1 LHIRLPQPSAPVRCG
16 DGQPKQFNIIIRP
29 TLAGAVG
36 AAVARWGSMINTCR
50 LRGAGRVVRPLAGVL
65 MLATQLA
72 AFFDLQSAFAAP
84 CRPRRPLPT
93 VILTSMGPCNFDPDA
108 LSFAGS
114 RVEQAACLMRPV
126 NRWAHLGP
134 PLAELPKTLAE
145 RIGGATPMPDRG
157 ALTALI
163 NETGLSPRFADG
175 LGNEV
180 SRAQDNDAQAPMAR
194 YFVIHDTS
202 GPRFG
207 SFPANLDENVKINNL
222 ERFNCPDHAEIA
234 HAFINRWGGVSVG
247 HDFGVPWRATKFE
260 RALTFGTS
268 LKGLFLHIE
277 MIQPRR
283 RGRRG
288 LDISAPTP
296 GFTAAQYQRLALLY
310 TIASSRAGAW
320 LVPAFH
326 AVIDSDIRGGHDDPQ
341 HFEVDAFARA
351 LDGVIEQ
358 LSAYNAPKTDPPP
371 GEDLIRRP
379 AGDPPPGQ

>member
-1 LHIRLPQPSAPVRCG
+1 
-16 DGQPKQFNIIIRP
+16 
-29 TLAGAVG
+29 
-36 AAVARWGSMINTCR
+36 MIDTCR
-50 LRGAGRVVRPLAGVL
+50 LRGAGHVARSIASVL

-72 AFFDLQSAFAAP
+72 AFFDLHSAFATP

-93 VILTSMGPCNFDPDA
+93 VMLTSMGPCSFNPDT

-114 RVEQAACLMRPV
+114 PVEQAACLMRPV

-145 RIGGATPMPDRG
+145 RIGGTTPMPDRG
-157 ALTALI
+157 ALTALTS
-163 NETGLSPRFADG
+163 ETGLSLRFADG

-180 SRAQDNDAQAPMAR
+180 SRARDNDAQAPMAR

-202 GPRFG
+202 GPRLG

-222 ERFNCPDHAEIA
+222 ERFNCSDHAEIA

-260 RALTFGTS
+260 RALSFGAD
-268 LKGLFLHIE
+268 LKGLFLHVE
-277 MIQPRR
+277 LIQPRR

-288 LDISAPTP
+288 SDILAPMP
-296 GFTAAQYQRLALLY
+296 GFTTAQYERLALLY
-310 TIASSRAGAW
+310 TIASFRAGAW

-326 AVIDSDIRGGHDDPQ
+326 AVIDSGIRGGHDDPQ
-341 HFEVDAFARA
+341 NFDVDAFARA
-351 LDGVIEQ
+351 LDGVTEQ
-358 LSAYNAPKTDPPP
+358 LSAYNAPQPIPPP
-371 GEDLIRRP
+371 GEELGRPP
-379 AGDPPPGQ
+379 AGDPPPGGE